1 MGKSLRLVVAMS
13 ALVLVLVSAGAW
25 RTMAAAPGPAVPE
38 SQSQA
43 APNVAGASCPLD
55 TSRCTPVVPTSPA
68 GLMAV
73 AGLAFLAGGRVV
85 LEQAR
90 RRMRRPSSVGRLA
103 AGVHTVV
110 VRPPKVRPTFP

>member
-25 RTMAAAPGPAVPE
+25 RTMAAPSVPGVPG
-38 SQSQA
+38 QSQVVA
-43 APNVAGASCPLD
+43 NVAGASCPLD

-73 AGLAFLAGGRVV
+73 AGLAFLGGGGVV

-90 RRMRRPSSVGRLA
+90 RRMRRLPSVGRLA

-110 VRPPKVRPTFP
+110 VRPPKAHPTFR